1 MQSAAGP
8 GIFPPMLETGVST
21 KTDREMEDTMLAVAD
36 DPERVDVL
44 AKARHFKRSWIEL
57 AEALCRVYERESWV
71 QWGFAGF
78 EEYCRKELHLK
89 KATVAKLL
97 GSYRFLQARA
107 PRVLERTQSEPTAPV
122 PSWQAVDFVARA
134 TERGAVDDDTM
145 EEIER
150 AAFDEGAD
158 APLLSRR
165 FKEVAFPVNEAERG
179 EKLRQQLAGAARRL
193 ANLIAEPD
201 APVPHEVA
209 VAVEESLGRL
219 LDALDAG
226 Q

>member
-1 MQSAAGP
+1 
-8 GIFPPMLETGVST
+8 
-21 KTDREMEDTMLAVAD
+21 
-36 DPERVDVL
+36 
-44 AKARHFKRSWIEL
+44 RHFKRSWIEL
-57 AEALCRVYERESWV
+57 AEALCRVYEREAYV
-71 QWGFAGF
+71 HWGFAGF

-107 PRVLERTQSEPTAPV
+107 PLVLERANTEPTAPV
-122 PSWQAVDFVARA
+122 PSLQAVDFVARA
-134 TERGAVDDDTM
+134 AERGAADHDTL

-150 AAFDEGAD
+150 AAFEEGAD

-165 FKEVAFPVNEAERG
+165 FKEVAFPVDEAARG
-179 EKLRQQLAGAARRL
+179 DKLRHSLVGAARRL

-201 APVPHEVA
+201 APVPHDVA

-219 LDALDAG
+219 LDALDVG